1 MEMSERRKN
10 QTNPLE
16 YQDKFSSIKY
26 KYQGYR
32 FLFTDGSKDGPRAAY
47 AVTSRTLNFCSERLP
62 DICSIFTAEL
72 MAIYKALQIACRSHY
87 GKFVICSDSKSALQA
102 LESKLVYNP
111 MVLDVL
117 MAYAIIPEEKEV
129 LFCWVPSHV
138 DIEGNEKADFYAKQA
153 LNKEVTDFTVPY
165 TDFRPLI
172 NEFILHCWQ
181 MRWQACEGN
190 KLHFILP
197 SVKHNLDLRVT
208 SRRDQTVLHRCLIGH
223 SRLTHLHLLFHDRPP
238 VCDRC
243 QYPLTIKHILIE
255 CDNLPV
261 NRPYQVNSLQ
271 QLFHTTSPHLI
282 IQFLRKIGIY
292 HDI

>member
-1 MEMSERRKN
+1 
-10 QTNPLE
+10 
-16 YQDKFSSIKY
+16 
-26 KYQGYR
+26 
-32 FLFTDGSKDGPRAAY
+32 
-47 AVTSRTLNFCSERLP
+47 
-62 DICSIFTAEL
+62 
-72 MAIYKALQIACRSHY
+72 
-87 GKFVICSDSKSALQA
+87 
-102 LESKLVYNP
+102 
-111 MVLDVL
+111 
-117 MAYAIIPEEKEV
+117 
-129 LFCWVPSHV
+129 
-138 DIEGNEKADFYAKQA
+138 
-153 LNKEVTDFTVPY
+153 
-165 TDFRPLI
+165 
-172 NEFILHCWQ
+172 

-292 HDI
+292 HEI